1 MAGTDTLL
9 VVGLGNPG
17 SRYARTRH
25 NVGHMVVDR
34 IAEDVGGSF
43 RAARRAQAMVIEG
56 RMGTPGSGP
65 RVILA
70 RTTGYM
76 NTSGVPVSGLA
87 SFYGVPPQ
95 QVLVVHD
102 DLDLPFGTLR
112 LKQGGGEG
120 GHNGLKDTSRALGTR
135 DYLRLRVGVGR
146 PPGRQH
152 GTRRTRPGP
161 RRGRRGR
168 RTARPPRPRRRPTD
182 RPRTTPRK
190 PVTP

>member
-1 MAGTDTLL
+1 
-9 VVGLGNPG
+9 
-17 SRYARTRH
+17 
-25 NVGHMVVDR
+25 MVVDR

-146 PPGRQH
+146 PPGRQDPADYVLAPF
-152 GTRRTRPGP
+152 TSTE
-161 RRGRRGR
+161 RGELDLVLAEAAEAVELLALRGLV
-168 RTARPPRPRRRPTD
+168 AAQQIVHAPRPESR
-182 RPRTTPRK
+182 
-190 PVTP
+190 